1 MHPQDWQLPYEL
13 MLLSLFC
20 IVMARSNGTYWLGR
34 GIITGTSHTRWK
46 RILETRLYRVGCSWL
61 NRWRPAAVTLSFL
74 VVGLQTMVSLAA
86 GVARMPLRRY
96 LPAVIVGCVIWAFI
110 WGTGGMI
117 SLVVISQAWEHSPVL
132 TVAGLVVVAVAVI
145 GFNLLGRHRG
155 DQPSKRRDAPLSA
168 DCAREP

>member
-1 MHPQDWQLPYEL
+1 
-13 MLLSLFC
+13 
-20 IVMARSNGTYWLGR
+20 
-34 GIITGTSHTRWK
+34 
-46 RILETRLYRVGCSWL
+46 
-61 NRWRPAAVTLSFL
+61 
-74 VVGLQTMVSLAA
+74 
-86 GVARMPLRRY
+86 MPLRRY

-117 SLVVISQAWEHSPVL
+117 SLVIISQAWEHSPVL
-132 TVAGLVVVAVAVI
+132 TVTGLVIIAAAVT